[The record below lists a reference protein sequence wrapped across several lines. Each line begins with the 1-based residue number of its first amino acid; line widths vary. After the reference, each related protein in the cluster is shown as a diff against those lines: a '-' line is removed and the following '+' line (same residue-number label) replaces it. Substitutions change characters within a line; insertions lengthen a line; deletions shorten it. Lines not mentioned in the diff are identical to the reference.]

1 VLHRH
6 AQLGRA
12 ADVWSLGC
20 ILYQMVYGGA
30 PFSHIRDIGLKIN
43 SIMNPNHRI
52 SFPEYGVP
60 IGKRGEA
67 LEEHRF
73 KVGPDLIATLRSCLI
88 YDSKKRAA
96 IPELL
101 QQPFLRRSGDEQAR
115 SSLFLHFPL
124 LLNKTDG
131 LSLLQPLLL
140 PRYLASTTS

>member
-1 VLHRH
+1 MPLC

-115 SSLFLHFPL
+115 SSSFFISLFFE
-124 LLNKTDG
+124 TDG
-131 LSLLQPLLL
+131 LSLLQPPLL